1 MNPTQIHSTYISIL
15 NLLSIGHLKSAFDKT
30 KLLTNEIL
38 VGKYSDT
45 LEEAEQNYRLL
56 LGYFVKGIEDPER
69 IIIFNKLIAR
79 LFTLNSEIYEELMR
93 INSGSYEYTQMRY
106 FPHTKHYNSAQEL
119 YISLNYYHSQS
130 ALIEQLENTHDVEKN
145 RLRTNYETTLSELF
159 KTYWLTSNYTSDHIN
174 TFNSIMQP
182 SHTGLSEKTL
192 LVSSLTINLL
202 RRFDENKLMML
213 LDCCLIANQ
222 EVKQR
227 ALTGLCFVLTRH
239 DKFIPYFPQIRNR
252 LVLMA
257 DESSVMEYFFNIF
270 IQIISTVETD
280 KISKKLQEEIL
291 PEIMKISPL
300 LKDKM
305 EAENLLNSDDWD
317 EGNPDWQ
324 DLLESSGVSD
334 KLQELSKMQLEG
346 ADVYMS
352 TFAMLKNFPFFNDI
366 SNWLLPFDTNHSS
379 IHSLFANE
387 DKSILFA
394 FVGNNAMCNSDKYSF
409 CLSISQMPEQ
419 QRSMLKQS
427 FKFESEQ
434 LEEMSKDEAIL
445 NPNLLAKNISK
456 QYIQDLFRLFKLHPQ
471 HGDFNNIFSLALS
484 MHRSYLFN
492 VLTEN
497 KDFKSGI
504 AEYYFSKNHY
514 REALEL
520 FEQIQKEE
528 VPSAA
533 IYQKL
538 AYCYQHTSQL
548 QNSLEAYLKADII
561 QPDDIWTIRKIA
573 LCYRLLGNYSK
584 ALEYYQHSDFLNPGH
599 QNTVLQIGWCH
610 VESGKFKE
618 ALAIYHQLDD
628 KENDNVKVMRAIVW
642 CAFVSGDFAQAEY
655 YSQKVIELEAIAQDF
670 INAGHIAWCLKKNA
684 IAIDYYIQCL
694 RSVDKNI
701 EQFLNLMEKDKSYL
715 LSNGIHADDFRLL
728 LDELMYRNIEN
739 S

>member
-1 MNPTQIHSTYISIL
+1 MNPTQIHSIYTSIL
-15 NLLSIGHLKSAFDKT
+15 NLLSNGHLKSAFEKT

-38 VGKYSDT
+38 VGKYTDI
-45 LEEAEQNYRLL
+45 LEETEQNYRLL
-56 LGYFVKGIEDPER
+56 LGYFVSGIEDPER
-69 IIIFNKLIAR
+69 KIIYNKLIAR

-93 INSGSYEYTQMRY
+93 INSGNFEYTQMRY
-106 FPHTKHYNSAQEL
+106 FPHTRFYNSAQEL

-130 ALIEQLENTHDVEKN
+130 ALIDQLENTHEVEKN
-145 RLRTNYETTLSELF
+145 RLRTNYETALSELF
-159 KTYWLTSNYTSDHIN
+159 KTYWLTTNYTSEQIN
-174 TFNSIMQP
+174 IFNSIMQP
-182 SHTGLSEKTL
+182 AHKGLSEKTL

-202 RRFDENKLMML
+202 RRFDETRLMML
-213 LDCCLIANQ
+213 LDCCLNVNQ

-227 ALTGLCFVLTRH
+227 ALTGLCFVLSRY
-239 DKFIPYFPQIRNR
+239 DKFISYFPQVRNR

-270 IQIISTVETD
+270 IQIISTVDTD

-300 LKDKM
+300 LRDKM
-305 EAENLLNSDDWD
+305 EAENLLNSDDWE

-334 KLQELSKMQLEG
+334 KLQELSKMQSEG

-352 TFAMLKNFPFFNDI
+352 TFAMLKSFPFFNDI

-379 IHSLFANE
+379 IHGLFANE

-434 LEEMSKDEAIL
+434 LEEMTKDEAIL

-471 HGDFNNIFSLALS
+471 HSDFNNIFSSALS
-484 MHRSYLFN
+484 MHKTYLFN

-497 KDFKSGI
+497 KEFKSGI
-504 AEYYFSKNHY
+504 AEYYFSKSHY

-528 VPSAA
+528 TPTAA
-533 IYQKL
+533 IYQKM

-548 QNSLEAYLKADII
+548 QSALDAYLKADII
-561 QPDDIWTIRKIA
+561 QPDDIWNIRKIA
-573 LCYRLLGNYSK
+573 LCYRLLGNFGK
-584 ALEYYQHSDFLNPGH
+584 ALEYYQHSDFLSPGH
-599 QNTVLQIGWCH
+599 QNTTLQIGWCLL
-610 VESGKFKE
+610 ESGKFKE
-618 ALAIYHQLDD
+618 ALAVYHQLDD
-628 KENDNVKVMRAIVW
+628 QENDNVKVWRAIVW
-642 CAFVSGDFAQAEY
+642 CAFVSGDFAQAAY
-655 YSQKVIELEAIAQDF
+655 YSQKLIESEPITQDF
-670 INAGHIAWCLKKNA
+670 INAGHIAWCMKKNA
-684 IAIDYYIQCL
+684 VAIDYYQQCL
-694 RSVDKNI
+694 MSVDKNI
-701 EQFLNLMEKDKSYL
+701 EQFLSLMEKDKSYL
-715 LSNGIHADDFRLL
+715 LNNGIHTDDYRLL
-728 LDELMYRNIEN
+728 LDELMYRNTADN
-739 S
+739 